1 MRDDAKFIGAFIA
14 AVLYLISLS
23 VLIWGTFKLYELT
36 KQGAAGGRSETMEQG
51 SRPR

>member
-36 KQGAAGGRSETMEQG
+36 KQGAADSRRSETMEQG
-51 SRPR
+51 SRH

>member
-1 MRDDAKFIGAFIA
+1 MRDNARLTGSVIA

-23 VLIWGTFKLYELT
+23 VLIGGTFKLYELT
-36 KQGAAGGRSETMEQG
+36 KQGAAGGRSETIEQG